1 MAQYDDLPAGAQVIP
16 TASPYAKPGPYT
28 TALPAQQEAGFQSW
42 VKQNKIPWQ
51 DSPTADYDMRGYYK
65 AQQAGDPNAKQ
76 AGNMHFPDT
85 YKTPY
90 HATFSNESQYATPDA
105 PRWNGN
111 RLIDKKGNVIADET
125 PQSGDSSFSDLPSG
139 AQVLT
144 SSRPTIPQQNLDQ
157 TGLPPLNSQWDAT
170 AYGLSQAAG
179 GVGDVL
185 AGIGKM
191 AFQPPQSKLEN
202 YLMAVPGGVQMKRI
216 LQSTLS
222 GLSGITKVP
231 GAIQD
236 LANSDYG
243 AEALAAVA
251 PRAGGQGAAT
261 LGLAK
266 IPDMIN
272 AIPTRGNAAANLQ
285 AASAKV
291 GSLPIDPNP
300 AGNAAFSVQ
309 DLAQSGGQMP
319 KVVRDFIKRVTDP
332 TQTPL
337 TYDEARKFYSN
348 ASRLSSNEFQ
358 KLTPAMQREVG
369 GFTRALGDSIQ
380 DTANQGGAGAE
391 HAAGMS
397 EYRSASQLSSALK
410 SGAKY
415 GVTALGG
422 GYLAHKIL
430 GTGR

>member
-1 MAQYDDLPAGAQVIP
+1 MSTSPTVPVFAPDGSLGDVPYEQLHSAIAAGGKPGVNIKAPDGSLGVIPSEKYQDAAKAGATIVP
-16 TASPYAKPGPYT
+16 FNVGKPDNNPGLLSSLGSDLGNMAKGVGDLALAASGNSDAQQRVVGGIYSQIQNA
-28 TALPAQQEAGFQSW
+28 PAQAAAQKKAGYSAFYRA
-42 VKQNKIPWQ
+42 V
-51 DSPTADYDMRGYYK
+51 SPLA
-65 AQQAGDPNAKQ
+65 
-76 AGNMHFPDT
+76 
-85 YKTPY
+85 
-90 HATFSNESQYATPDA
+90 
-105 PRWNGN
+105 
-111 RLIDKKGNVIADET
+111 
-125 PQSGDSSFSDLPSG
+125 
-139 AQVLT
+139 
-144 SSRPTIPQQNLDQ
+144 
-157 TGLPPLNSQWDAT
+157 
-170 AYGLSQAAG
+170 QAAG
-179 GVGDVL
+179 VNVPGMEQSAASGDV
-185 AGIGKM
+185 
-191 AFQPPQSKLEN
+191 
-202 YLMAVPGGVQMKRI
+202 GGVV
-216 LQSTLS
+216 
-222 GLSGITKVP
+222 GHAAAP
-231 GAIQD
+231 
-236 LANSDYG
+236 LA
-243 AEALAAVA
+243 AMALAKGVS
-251 PRAGGQGAAT
+251 AGV
-261 LGLAK
+261 
-266 IPDMIN
+266 D
-272 AIPTRGNAAANLQ
+272 AIPTKGGAAANLQ